1 MELLQVAVWGIAVF
15 TVLGLLFGIALA
27 ATARRFHVA
36 TNPVIDEVKD
46 NLPAANCGACGY
58 GGCAAYAEHV
68 VEDGDVSPTLCTPG
82 GQEIAITIGELTGK
96 KVGEI
101 KEEVAMLRCAGI
113 RSVAREQATY
123 VGIHTCAA
131 AALSFG
137 GPKACK
143 YGCLGLGD
151 CQRACAFDAIR
162 MTDDGIVAID
172 EAKCTGCG
180 LCVDACPKQTLEMM
194 PRHHRVLLSCT
205 TRDKGKSVKNV
216 CTVGCIQ
223 CQLCI
228 KECPAEAISFDEN
241 GVINVD
247 HETCTAYG
255 PGCEQVCVA
264 VCPTDIIHMPGML
277 PDPEKKA
284 KEKAAKAAAK
294 KAAEER
300 TGTDG

>member
-1 MELLQVAVWGIAVF
+1 MNLLPVITWGIAVF

-58 GGCAAYAEHV
+58 AGCATYAEHV
-68 VEDGDVSPTLCTPG
+68 VEEEGVAPTLCTPG
-82 GQEIAITIGELTGK
+82 GKEIAITIGELTGK
-96 KVGEI
+96 VVGEI

-151 CQRACAFDAIR
+151 CERVCAFDAIH
-162 MTDDGIVAID
+162 MTNDGIVAID
-172 EAKCTGCG
+172 VVKCTGCG
-180 LCVDACPKQTLEMM
+180 LCVEACPKMTLEMM
-194 PRHHRVLLSCT
+194 PRHHRVVLSCT
-205 TRDKGKSVKNV
+205 TRDKGKSVKSV

-223 CQLCI
+223 CKLCI
-228 KECPAEAISFDEN
+228 KECPAKAIYFDAN
-241 GVINVD
+241 SVITVD
-247 HETCTAYG
+247 HAACSAYG
-255 PGCEQVCVA
+255 PGCEEICVA
-264 VCPTDIIHMPGML
+264 VCPTDILHMPGMR
-277 PDPEKKA
+277 PDPDKKKKQ
-284 KEKAAKAAAK
+284 KEANKESAL
-294 KAAEER
+294 